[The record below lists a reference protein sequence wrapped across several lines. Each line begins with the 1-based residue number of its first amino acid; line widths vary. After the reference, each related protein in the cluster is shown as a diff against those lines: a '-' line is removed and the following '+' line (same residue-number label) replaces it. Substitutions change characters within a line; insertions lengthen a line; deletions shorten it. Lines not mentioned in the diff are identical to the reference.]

1 MRFSNCC
8 IEHVGLSYDISRLQA
23 NGGKA
28 KMNICSTSERKGAD
42 TKKSDVKDKPQ
53 HAQGHKV
60 LKTTSLATWPV
71 VCLLVIV
78 FLCSCSGEKR
88 YFGYTLSYGLHHFLV
103 FGLLFSVFVDLK
115 DFDENGFYVLPVY
128 VTM

>member
-1 MRFSNCC
+1 
-8 IEHVGLSYDISRLQA
+8 
-23 NGGKA
+23 
-28 KMNICSTSERKGAD
+28 MNICSTSERKGAD

-88 YFGYTLSYGLHHFLV
+88 YLGYTLSYGLHHFLF

-115 DFDENGFYVLPVY
+115 DFHENGFYVLPVY
-128 VTM
+128 VTVM